1 MNKIDYEKVIVEHM
15 ISLYCRKKHK
25 HLNLCDDC
33 EKIKAYAIERL
44 TKCQFGD
51 SKPACKLCKVH
62 CYKKDMRIQIRQ
74 VMRFSGPRMFFYY
87 PKDAFLHF
95 KKKQTLK

>member
-1 MNKIDYEKVIVEHM
+1 MNKIDYEKIIVEHM

-25 HLNLCDDC
+25 CTILCDDC
-33 EKIKAYAIERL
+33 AKLKAYAIERL
-44 TKCQFGD
+44 TKCRFGD
-51 SKPACKLCKVH
+51 SKPACKLCEVH
-62 CYKKDMRIQIRQ
+62 CYNKDMRNLIRQ

-95 KKKQTLK
+95 KKNRP